1 MFPLFTKLLSL
12 NSFSIYKIMKPNLD
26 IKIAGKYRTI
36 RKIGAGSFGEIYL
49 AYNMNSGEQYAVKL
63 VNASPG
69 KQKGTPSTAHLRSK
83 GAQTIARRRYVRNMQ
98 QEYQLYITMG
108 KKANTTHSC

>member
-1 MFPLFTKLLSL
+1 
-12 NSFSIYKIMKPNLD
+12 MKPNLD
-26 IKIAGKYRTI
+26 IKIACKYRTI

-69 KQKGTPSTAHLRSK
+69 KQKSTPSTAHLRGK
-83 GAQTIARRRYVRNMQ
+83 GAQTLARRTYVRNTQ
-98 QEYQLYITMG
+98 QEYPLCITTE
-108 KKANTTHSC
+108 KKANTTHLCWNCLALT